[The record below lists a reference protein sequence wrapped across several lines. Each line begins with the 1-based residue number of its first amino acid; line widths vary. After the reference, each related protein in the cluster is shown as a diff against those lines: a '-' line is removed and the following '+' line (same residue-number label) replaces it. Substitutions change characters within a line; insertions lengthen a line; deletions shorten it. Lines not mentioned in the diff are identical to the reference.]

1 MKTIQEINNRI
12 IEKGNQL
19 AYETKKAINDIT
31 LSGKEVSSFKQPKDV
46 PSRPWLLTGG
56 ICLATGIIGVLS
68 CYSKNEDL
76 SCDSKWAYYVGIGA
90 LGLFALGVG
99 FTKKTNNN
107 KKSYSSNPNIDE
119 EKNFIIEKCNKILD
133 ETKKD
138 WDQFMD
144 SLKSEVQNMI
154 KASSI
159 SEEKKDE
166 YLSFTYYPE
175 TLSLST
181 LNLIDKFDTISYDS
195 NFTSQIISEKAS
207 FANEIAL
214 SISRTINKQIEVY
227 SKIISVH

>member
-1 MKTIQEINNRI
+1 MRK
-12 IEKGNQL
+12 
-19 AYETKKAINDIT
+19 
-31 LSGKEVSSFKQPKDV
+31 
-46 PSRPWLLTGG
+46 
-56 ICLATGIIGVLS
+56 
-68 CYSKNEDL
+68 
-76 SCDSKWAYYVGIGA
+76 
-90 LGLFALGVG
+90 
-99 FTKKTNNN
+99 
-107 KKSYSSNPNIDE
+107 
-119 EKNFIIEKCNKILD
+119 KNFIIEKCNKILD

>member
-1 MKTIQEINNRI
+1 MTTIQEINNRI
-12 IEKGNQL
+12 IAKGNQL
-19 AYETKKAINDIT
+19 AYETKEAINDIT
-31 LSGKEVSSFKQPKDV
+31 LPGKEVSSLKQSKDV
-46 PSRPWLLTGG
+46 PSRPWLFIGG
-56 ICLATGIIGVLS
+56 ICLAAGIIGVLS
-68 CYSKNEDL
+68 CYSENQDL
-76 SCDSKWAYYVGIGA
+76 SCDSKWPYYVGVGA
-90 LGLFALGVG
+90 LGLFALGFG
-99 FTKKTNNN
+99 FTKKNNYN
-107 KKSYSSNPNIDE
+107 KKSCSSNPNIDE

-133 ETKKD
+133 KTKND

-154 KASSI
+154 KSSSI

-166 YLSFTYYPE
+166 YLSITYYPE

-181 LNLIDKFDTISYDS
+181 LNLIDKFDTISYGS

-227 SKIISVH
+227 SKIII